1 MVMEIST
8 RGWRVATATHPISHE
23 ELQIDFLGCP
33 TCFCLS
39 EKGSIEA
46 RRKLQGMKV
55 PHSWPGE
62 FKLSFHDLESTWN
75 DCPFCFMLHEVICVY
90 VVQIDRREG
99 TYICVRNSLDFSVP
113 SQTSPAVFER
123 IGITEL
129 KLESGGLRS

>member
-1 MVMEIST
+1 MVMEIVT

-23 ELQIDFLGCP
+23 ELQIDSLGCP

-55 PHSWPGE
+55 PHSWPDE
-62 FKLSFHDLESTWN
+62 FKISFHDLESTWN
-75 DCPFCFMLHEVICVY
+75 DCPFCFTLHEVICVY
-90 VVQIDRREG
+90 VVQVDRREG
-99 TYICVRNSLDFSVP
+99 TYICAKNSLDFSVP

-123 IGITEL
+123 IGITGL
-129 KLESGGLRS
+129 RLESGGLRS